1 MKKLQN
7 ILLNTMSKKV
17 LGLDI
22 RYDSVSAVL
31 VKNNIKENLI
41 EAHEYVPISD
51 QKDLESI
58 ISYSLD
64 IITKKMDIADSVC
77 IASFPAN
84 QISYRNIKLPF
95 KEQKK
100 IKQILPYEL
109 ESTLPFL
116 VDDLII
122 DYNSIKLQGRSGPVD
137 STDVI
142 AAAVKKSALKLYL
155 NTLASFNIKPKIVT
169 VGGYPTALC
178 LSSDTTVPENRLF
191 VDMGNR
197 NCSVFIH
204 VAGQIYLIRSFPTGA
219 AGSSIAESLCN
230 EIKRTL
236 YDSEEIFGFNLQPD
250 EIFITGYNSDTVN
263 YKQDM
268 ERILGISAK
277 RTDLLS
283 HTGFTRKNSALSWK
297 PEQMDNALALA
308 LSEIEGFK
316 VFNFHKGP
324 FAAKN
329 YWVEHKKSLI
339 KTGIL
344 AGLVLALI
352 FINIVLKTHS
362 MEKKLAGLNNQITDI
377 FKTTFPDVKNIV
389 DPIQQMRVKLKEA
402 QKSSM
407 FSGET
412 GKHTYAIDI
421 LKDISEFTPRD
432 IDVNLTNLVVD
443 MESVSIAGDTN
454 RFNSVDDIKRGLEQ
468 SDLFN
473 KVTISSANMNKSD
486 NRVRFKLKVQL

>member
-1 MKKLQN
+1 MSRN
-7 ILLNTMSKKV
+7 I

-22 RYDSVSAVL
+22 RNDAVSAVL
-31 VKNNIKENLI
+31 IRSGIKTSRI
-41 EAHEYVPISD
+41 EAHEHIPVSD
-51 QKDLESI
+51 QKDIASCIDSLLKSLVKQADISGSI
-58 ISYSLD
+58 
-64 IITKKMDIADSVC
+64 C

-84 QISYRNIKLPF
+84 RISYRNIKLPF

-116 VDDLII
+116 LDDLII
-122 DYNSIKLQGRSGPVD
+122 DYSSIKSQDKSGPAD
-137 STDVI
+137 YTDVV
-142 AAAVKKSALKLYL
+142 AAAVEKSELKSHL

-169 VGGYPTALC
+169 VGGYPTGLC

-191 VDMGNR
+191 VDIGNR
-197 NCSVFIH
+197 NSSVFILF
-204 VAGQIYLIRSFPTGA
+204 AKQIYLMRSFPTGA
-219 AGSSIAESLCN
+219 AGLSIAESLCS

-236 YDSEEIFGFNLQPD
+236 YACEEIFGFDLQPD
-250 EIFITGYNSDTVN
+250 EIFITGCNSDTIN
-263 YKQDM
+263 YKQDIA
-268 ERILGISAK
+268 RIMGISVK
-277 RTDLLS
+277 GTDLLDQ
-283 HTGFTRKNSALSWK
+283 TGFTRKNPALSWK

-308 LSEIEGFK
+308 LTEIERLK
-316 VFNFHKGP
+316 VFNFLKGP

-344 AGLVLALI
+344 AGLVLTLI
-352 FINIVLKTHS
+352 FINIGLKTHS
-362 MEKKLAGLNNQITDI
+362 MEKRLASLNNQITGI

-412 GKHTYAIDI
+412 SKHIRAIDI
-421 LKDISEFTPRD
+421 LKDISEFTPED

-443 MESVSIAGDTN
+443 MESVLIAGDTN
-454 RFNSVDDIKRGLEQ
+454 RFNSVDDIKRGLKQ
-468 SDLFN
+468 SNLFN
-473 KVTISSANMNKSD
+473 KVTISSANMDKSD
-486 NRVRFKLKVQL
+486 NRVRFKLKAQL

>member
-7 ILLNTMSKKV
+7 IFLNTMSKKV

-31 VKNNIKENLI
+31 VKNNIKENVI

-51 QKDLESI
+51 QKDLDSI

-64 IITKKMDIADSVC
+64 IITKKMDIAGSVC
-77 IASFPAN
+77 MASFPAK

-109 ESTLPFL
+109 ELTLPFL

-122 DYNSIKLQGRSGPVD
+122 DYNSIKLQGRSGSVA

-142 AAAVKKSALKLYL
+142 AAAVEKSALKSYI
-155 NTLASFNIKPKIVT
+155 NTLTSFHIKPKIVT

-191 VDMGNR
+191 VDIGNR
-197 NCSVFIH
+197 NCSVFIL
-204 VAGQIYLIRSFPTGA
+204 VAGQIYLIRSFPKDV
-219 AGSSIAESLCN
+219 AGSLIKESLCN

-236 YDSEEIFGFNLQPD
+236 FDSEEIFGFKLRPD
-250 EIFITGYNSDTVN
+250 GIFITGYNSDAVN
-263 YKQDM
+263 YEQDL

-283 HTGFTRKNSALSWK
+283 RTGFTRKNPELSWK

-316 VFNFHKGP
+316 VFNFLKGP

-329 YWVEHKKSLI
+329 YWVEYKKSFI

-344 AGLVLALI
+344 AGLVLVLI
-352 FINIVLKTHS
+352 FINIIIETHS
-362 MEKKLAGLNNQITDI
+362 MEKKLSDLNNQITSI
-377 FKTTFPDVKNIV
+377 FKKTFPDVKNIV

-412 GKHTYAIDI
+412 GRQTYTIDI
-421 LKDISEFTPRD
+421 LKDISEFTPKD
-432 IDVNLTNLVVD
+432 IDVNLSNLVVD

-454 RFNSVDDIKRGLEQ
+454 SFNAVDDIKRGLEQ

>member
-1 MKKLQN
+1 MSRN
-7 ILLNTMSKKV
+7 IL
-17 LGLDI
+17 GFDI
-22 RYDSVSAVL
+22 RNDAVSAVL
-31 VKNNIKENLI
+31 VRSGIKTNRI
-41 EAHEYVPISD
+41 EAYEHIPVSD
-51 QKDLESI
+51 QKDMASCIDSLLKSLVKQTDISGSI
-58 ISYSLD
+58 C
-64 IITKKMDIADSVC
+64 V
-77 IASFPAN
+77 ASFPAN
-84 QISYRNIKLPF
+84 QISYRNIKVPF

-109 ESTLPFL
+109 EPTLPFL

-122 DYNSIKLQGRSGPVD
+122 DYNSIKWQGRSGPAD
-137 STDVI
+137 YTDI
-142 AAAVKKSALKLYL
+142 LATAVERSALKSYL

-178 LSSDTTVPENRLF
+178 LSNDTTAPENRLF
-191 VDMGNR
+191 VDIGHR
-197 NCSVFIH
+197 NSSAFIV
-204 VAGQIYLIRSFPTGA
+204 VAGQIYLMRSFLTGA
-219 AGSSIAESLCN
+219 ASSSIAESLCS
-230 EIKRTL
+230 EITRTL
-236 YDSEEIFGFNLQPD
+236 YACEEIFGLNFQPE
-250 EIFITGYNSDTVN
+250 EIFFTGCSPDTVN
-263 YKQDM
+263 YKLDL
-268 ERILGISAK
+268 ERILGISVK
-277 RTDLLS
+277 ETDLLDY
-283 HTGFTRKNSALSWK
+283 TGFTRKNPALSWK
-297 PEQMDNALALA
+297 PEQMNNALALA
-308 LSEIEGFK
+308 LTEIEGFK
-316 VFNFHKGP
+316 VFNFLKGP

-344 AGLVLALI
+344 TGLVLTLI
-352 FINIVLKTHS
+352 FINIGLETHS
-362 MEKKLAGLNNQITDI
+362 MEKKLASFNDQLSGI
-377 FKTTFPDVKNIV
+377 FKTTFPDVTNIV
-389 DPIQQMRVKLKEA
+389 DPVQQMRVKLKEA

-486 NRVRFKLKVQL
+486 NRVRFKLQIKL

>member
-1 MKKLQN
+1 MSRN
-7 ILLNTMSKKV
+7 I

-22 RYDSVSAVL
+22 RNDAISAVL
-31 VKNNIKENLI
+31 IKSGIKTSRI
-41 EAHEYVPISD
+41 EAYEHIPVSD
-51 QKDLESI
+51 QKNIASCIDSLLKSLVKQTDISGSI
-58 ISYSLD
+58 
-64 IITKKMDIADSVC
+64 C

-84 QISYRNIKLPF
+84 QISYRNIKVPF

-109 ESTLPFL
+109 EPTLPFL

-122 DYNSIKLQGRSGPVD
+122 DYNSIKLQGRSGSAD
-137 STDVI
+137 STNVV
-142 AAAVKKSALKLYL
+142 AVAVEKSALKSYL

-178 LSSDTTVPENRLF
+178 LSNNTTAPENRLF
-191 VDMGNR
+191 VDIGHR
-197 NCSVFIH
+197 NSSVFIV
-204 VAGQIYLIRSFPTGA
+204 VAGQIYLIRSFLTGA
-219 AGSSIAESLCN
+219 ASSSLSESLCS

-236 YDSEEIFGFNLQPD
+236 YACEEIFGFNLQIE
-250 EIFITGYNSDTVN
+250 EIFITGCSPDTVN
-263 YKQDM
+263 YKQDL
-268 ERILGISAK
+268 ERILGISVK
-277 RTDLLS
+277 ETDLLDYI
-283 HTGFTRKNSALSWK
+283 GFTRKNPALSWK
-297 PEQMDNALALA
+297 PEQMNNALALA
-308 LSEIEGFK
+308 LTEIEGFK
-316 VFNFHKGP
+316 VFNFLKGP

-352 FINIVLKTHS
+352 FINIVLETHS
-362 MEKKLAGLNNQITDI
+362 MEKKLARLNNQITGI

-412 GKHTYAIDI
+412 GKHTHAIDI
-421 LKDISEFTPRD
+421 LKDISEFTHKD

-443 MESVSIAGDTN
+443 MESVLIAGDTN
-454 RFNSVDDIKRGLEQ
+454 RFNAVDDIKRRLEQ

-473 KVTISSANMNKSD
+473 KVTISSANMDKSD
-486 NRVRFKLKVQL
+486 NRVHFKLKVQL

>member
-31 VKNNIKENLI
+31 VKNNIKENFI

-51 QKDLESI
+51 QN
-58 ISYSLD
+58 
-64 IITKKMDIADSVC
+64 DIAGCIDSLLKSLAKQTDISGSIC

-142 AAAVKKSALKLYL
+142 AAAVEKSALKSYL

-197 NCSVFIH
+197 NCSVFIL

-236 YDSEEIFGFNLQPD
+236 YDSEETFGFNLQPD
-250 EIFITGYNSDTVN
+250 GIFITEYNSDTVN

-283 HTGFTRKNSALSWK
+283 HTGFTRKNPALPWK

-316 VFNFHKGP
+316 VFNFLKGP

>member
-1 MKKLQN
+1 MPDFKLGN
-7 ILLNTMSKKV
+7 IMSRNI

-22 RYDSVSAVL
+22 RDDAISAVL
-31 VKNNIKENLI
+31 VKSGIKTNSI
-41 EAHEYVPISD
+41 EAHEYIPVSD
-51 QKDLESI
+51 QKDIAGCVDSLLKSLCKQADISGSI
-58 ISYSLD
+58 C
-64 IITKKMDIADSVC
+64 V
-77 IASFPAN
+77 ASFPAN
-84 QISYRNIKLPF
+84 RISYRNIKLPF

-122 DYNSIKLQGRSGPVD
+122 DYNSIKLQGQSGSAD
-137 STDVI
+137 STNVV
-142 AAAVKKSALKLYL
+142 AAAVEKSAIESYL
-155 NTLASFNIKPKIVT
+155 NTLTSFNIKPQIVT
-169 VGGYPTALC
+169 IGGYPTALC
-178 LSSDTTVPENRLF
+178 LSSDTTVPANRLF
-191 VDMGNR
+191 VDIGNK
-197 NCSVFIH
+197 NCSVFII
-204 VAGQIYLIRSFPTGA
+204 VAGQIYLVRSFPTGA
-219 AGSSIAESLCN
+219 AGSSIEELFCN

-236 YDSEEIFGFNLQPD
+236 YAGEEIFDFDLQPD
-250 EIFITGYNSDTVN
+250 GIFITGCNPDTVN
-263 YKQDM
+263 YEQDI

-283 HTGFTRKNSALSWK
+283 HTGFIRKNTELSWK

-308 LSEIEGFK
+308 LTEIEGFK
-316 VFNFHKGP
+316 VFNFLKGP

-362 MEKKLAGLNNQITDI
+362 MEKKLAGLNNQITGI

-402 QKSSM
+402 QKSSI

-412 GKHTYAIDI
+412 GNHVYAIDI
-421 LKDISEFTPRD
+421 LKDISEFTPGD

-443 MESVSIAGDTN
+443 MESVLIAGDTN

-473 KVTISSANMNKSD
+473 KVTISSANMDKSD
-486 NRVRFKLKVQL
+486 NRVRFKLKAQL

>member
-1 MKKLQN
+1 MSRN
-7 ILLNTMSKKV
+7 ILGLN
-17 LGLDI
+17 I
-22 RYDSVSAVL
+22 RNDAVSAVL
-31 VKNNIKENLI
+31 VKSGIKTSRI
-41 EAHEYVPISD
+41 EAHGHISVSD
-51 QKDLESI
+51 QN
-58 ISYSLD
+58 
-64 IITKKMDIADSVC
+64 DIASCINSLLKSLVKQADISGSVC

-84 QISYRNIKLPF
+84 RISYRNIKLPF

-116 VDDLII
+116 VDNLII
-122 DYNSIKLQGRSGPVD
+122 DYYSIKSQGKSGPAD
-137 STDVI
+137 STDVV
-142 AAAVKKSALKLYL
+142 AAAIEKSELKSYL
-155 NTLASFNIKPKIVT
+155 NILASFNIKPKIVT

-178 LSSDTTVPENRLF
+178 LSNNTTAPENRLF
-191 VDMGNR
+191 VDIGNR
-197 NCSVFIH
+197 DSSVFIL
-204 VAGQIYLIRSFPTGA
+204 VAGQIYLMRSFPADA
-219 AGSSIAESLCN
+219 AVSSIEESLCS

-236 YDSEEIFGFNLQPD
+236 YACGEIFDFDLQPD
-250 EIFITGYNSDTVN
+250 EIFIAGGSPDTIN

-283 HTGFTRKNSALSWK
+283 HTDFTIKNPALPWK

-308 LSEIEGFK
+308 LTEIEGLK
-316 VFNFHKGP
+316 VFNFLKGP

-329 YWVEHKKSLI
+329 YWLEHKKSLI

-352 FINIVLKTHS
+352 FINIGLETYS
-362 MEKKLAGLNNQITDI
+362 MEKKLAGLNNQITGI

-389 DPIQQMRVKLKEA
+389 DPTQQMRVKLKEA

-407 FSGET
+407 FSGQS
-412 GKHTYAIDI
+412 GKHTRAIDI
-421 LKDISEFTPRD
+421 LKDVSEFTPED

-468 SDLFN
+468 SHLFN
-473 KVTISSANMNKSD
+473 KVTISSANMDKSD
-486 NRVRFKLKVQL
+486 NRVRFKLKAQL

>member
-64 IITKKMDIADSVC
+64 IITKKMDVAGSVC

-142 AAAVKKSALKLYL
+142 AAAVEKPALKSYL

-204 VAGQIYLIRSFPTGA
+204 VAGQIYLIRSFPTGT
-219 AGSSIAESLCN
+219 AGSSIKESLCN

-283 HTGFTRKNSALSWK
+283 HTGFTRKNPALSWK
-297 PEQMDNALALA
+297 PEQINNALALA

-316 VFNFHKGP
+316 VFNFLKGP

-389 DPIQQMRVKLKEA
+389 DPIQQMRVKLKEV

-407 FSGET
+407 FPGET

-443 MESVSIAGDTN
+443 MESVLIAGDTN
-454 RFNSVDDIKRGLEQ
+454 RFNAVDDIKRGLEQ

-473 KVTISSANMNKSD
+473 KVTISSANMDKSD
-486 NRVRFKLKVQL
+486 NRVRFKLQIKL

>member
-1 MKKLQN
+1 MPDFKLGN
-7 ILLNTMSKKV
+7 IMSRNI

-22 RYDSVSAVL
+22 RDDAISAVL
-31 VKNNIKENLI
+31 VKSGIKTNSI
-41 EAHEYVPISD
+41 EAHEYISVSD
-51 QKDLESI
+51 QKDIAGGIDSLLKSLCKQTD
-58 ISYSLD
+58 ISG
-64 IITKKMDIADSVC
+64 SVC
-77 IASFPAN
+77 VASFPAN
-84 QISYRNIKLPF
+84 RISYRNIKLPF

-122 DYNSIKLQGRSGPVD
+122 DYNSIKLKSRSGSAD
-137 STDVI
+137 STDVV
-142 AAAVKKSALKLYL
+142 AAVVEKSAIELYL
-155 NTLASFNIKPKIVT
+155 KTLASFNIKPQIVT
-169 VGGYPTALC
+169 IGGYPTALC
-178 LSSDTTVPENRLF
+178 LSIDTTVPENRLF
-191 VDMGNR
+191 VDIGNK
-197 NCSVFIH
+197 NCSVFII

-219 AGSSIAESLCN
+219 AGSSTEKSFCN

-236 YDSEEIFGFNLQPD
+236 YAGEEIFGFDLQPD
-250 EIFITGYNSDTVN
+250 GIFITGCNPDIVN
-263 YKQDM
+263 YEQDI

-283 HTGFTRKNSALSWK
+283 HTGFIRKNPELSWK

-308 LSEIEGFK
+308 LTGIERFK
-316 VFNFHKGP
+316 VFNFLKGP

-352 FINIVLKTHS
+352 FVNIILKTHS
-362 MEKKLAGLNNQITDI
+362 MKKKLAGLNNQIIGI

-407 FSGET
+407 FSGKN
-412 GKHTYAIDI
+412 GNHAYAINI
-421 LKDISEFTPRD
+421 LKDISEFTPDD

-443 MESVSIAGDTN
+443 MESVLIAGDTN

-486 NRVRFKLKVQL
+486 NRVRFKLKAQL

>member
-1 MKKLQN
+1 
-7 ILLNTMSKKV
+7 MSKNV

-22 RYDSVSAVL
+22 QNDAISAVL
-31 VKNNIKENLI
+31 VKGGIKASRI
-41 EAHEYVPISD
+41 EAHEHIPISD
-51 QKDLESI
+51 QN
-58 ISYSLD
+58 
-64 IITKKMDIADSVC
+64 DIAGCIDLLLKSLVKQTDMSGSIC

-84 QISYRNIKLPF
+84 QISYRNIKFPF

-122 DYNSIKLQGRSGPVD
+122 DYNSIKLRGRSDSVD
-137 STDVI
+137 STDVV
-142 AAAVKKSALKLYL
+142 AAAVEKSALKSYL
-155 NTLASFNIKPKIVT
+155 NTLASFNIKPEIVT
-169 VGGYPTALC
+169 VRGYPTALC
-178 LSSDTTVPENRLF
+178 ISSDTTVPENRLF
-191 VDMGNR
+191 VDIGNR
-197 NCSVFIH
+197 NCSVFIL
-204 VAGQIYLIRSFPTGA
+204 VEGQICLIRSFPTNA
-219 AGSSIAESLCN
+219 AGSSIKESLCN

-236 YDSEEIFGFNLQPD
+236 YNSEQIFGFKLRPD
-250 EIFITGYNSDTVN
+250 GIFITGYNANTVN
-263 YKQDM
+263 YEQDM

-283 HTGFTRKNSALSWK
+283 HTGFTGKNPALSWK

-316 VFNFHKGP
+316 VFNFLKGP

-344 AGLVLALI
+344 AGLVLTLI
-352 FINIVLKTHS
+352 FINIALKTHS
-362 MEKKLAGLNNQITDI
+362 MEKKLASLNNQITGI

-412 GKHTYAIDI
+412 GKQTYTIDI
-421 LKDISEFTPRD
+421 LKDISEFTPKD

-443 MESVSIAGDTN
+443 MESVLIAGDTN
-454 RFNSVDDIKRGLEQ
+454 RFNAVDDIKRGLEQ
-468 SDLFN
+468 SYLFN

>member
-31 VKNNIKENLI
+31 VRNNIKENLI

-64 IITKKMDIADSVC
+64 IITKKMDIAGSVC

-122 DYNSIKLQGRSGPVD
+122 DYNCIKLQGRSDSVD

-142 AAAVKKSALKLYL
+142 AAAVEKSALKLYL
-155 NTLASFNIKPKIVT
+155 NTLASFNINPKIVT
-169 VGGYPTALC
+169 VGGNPAALC
-178 LSSDTTVPENRLF
+178 LSGDTTVPENRLF

-283 HTGFTRKNSALSWK
+283 HTGFIRKNPALYWK
-297 PEQMDNALALA
+297 SEQMDNALALA

-407 FSGET
+407 FSGKT
-412 GKHTYAIDI
+412 GKHMYTIDI

-486 NRVRFKLKVQL
+486 NRVRFKLQIKL

>member
-1 MKKLQN
+1 MQGIELGN
-7 ILLNTMSKKV
+7 IMSRNI

-22 RYDSVSAVL
+22 RNDAVSAVL
-31 VKNNIKENLI
+31 VRSGIKTSRI
-41 EAHEYVPISD
+41 EAHEHIPVSD
-51 QKDLESI
+51 QN
-58 ISYSLD
+58 
-64 IITKKMDIADSVC
+64 DIASCIDSLLKSLVKQTDISGSIC

-84 QISYRNIKLPF
+84 QISYRNIKVPF

-122 DYNSIKLQGRSGPVD
+122 DYNSIKLQGRSGSAD
-137 STDVI
+137 YTDVV
-142 AAAVKKSALKLYL
+142 AVAVEKSALKSYL

-178 LSSDTTVPENRLF
+178 LSNDTTVPENRLF

-197 NCSVFIH
+197 NCSVFIL
-204 VAGQIYLIRSFPTGA
+204 VAGQICLIRSFPTST
-219 AGSSIAESLCN
+219 AGSSIEKSFCN

-236 YDSEEIFGFNLQPD
+236 YDSEEIFGFNFQPE
-250 EIFITGYNSDTVN
+250 EIFITGCNPDTVN
-263 YKQDM
+263 YKQDI
-268 ERILGISAK
+268 ERMLGISVK

-283 HTGFTRKNSALSWK
+283 HTGFAGKNPELSWK

-308 LSEIEGFK
+308 LTEIEGFK
-316 VFNFHKGP
+316 VFNFRKGP

-352 FINIVLKTHS
+352 FINIVLETHS
-362 MEKKLAGLNNQITDI
+362 MEKKLASLNNQITGI

-412 GKHTYAIDI
+412 GKHTHAIDI
-421 LKDISEFTPRD
+421 LKDISEFTHKD

-443 MESVSIAGDTN
+443 MESVLIAGDTN
-454 RFNSVDDIKRGLEQ
+454 RFNAVDDIKRRLEQ

-473 KVTISSANMNKSD
+473 KVTISSANMDKSD
-486 NRVRFKLKVQL
+486 NRVHFKLKVQL

>member
-31 VKNNIKENLI
+31 VKNNIKENFI

-51 QKDLESI
+51 QKNLESI

-64 IITKKMDIADSVC
+64 IITKKMDLTGSVC

-142 AAAVKKSALKLYL
+142 AAAVEKSALKSYL

-191 VDMGNR
+191 VDIDNR
-197 NCSVFIH
+197 NCSVFIL
-204 VAGQIYLIRSFPTGA
+204 VAGQICLIRSFPAGA

-236 YDSEEIFGFNLQPD
+236 YDSEDAFGFNLQPD
-250 EIFITGYNSDTVN
+250 GIFITEYNSDTVN
-263 YKQDM
+263 YEQDM

-283 HTGFTRKNSALSWK
+283 HTGFTGKNPALSWK

-316 VFNFHKGP
+316 VFNFLKGP

-352 FINIVLKTHS
+352 FINIALKTHS

-407 FSGET
+407 FPGKT

-454 RFNSVDDIKRGLEQ
+454 RFNAVDDIKRGLEQ

>member
-7 ILLNTMSKKV
+7 ILLNTMSKKIF
-17 LGLDI
+17 GLDI

-31 VKNNIKENLI
+31 VKNNIKENFI

-51 QKDLESI
+51 QN
-58 ISYSLD
+58 
-64 IITKKMDIADSVC
+64 DIAGCIDSLLKSLAKQTDISGSIC

-122 DYNSIKLQGRSGPVD
+122 DYNSIKLQGRSDSVD

-142 AAAVKKSALKLYL
+142 AAAVEKSALKLYL

-197 NCSVFIH
+197 NCSVFIL
-204 VAGQIYLIRSFPTGA
+204 VAGQIYLIRSFPKSAT
-219 AGSSIAESLCN
+219 GSSIAESLCN

-236 YDSEEIFGFNLQPD
+236 YDSEEIFGFNLKPD
-250 EIFITGYNSDTVN
+250 EIFITKYNSDIVN

-268 ERILGISAK
+268 EHILGISAK
-277 RTDLLS
+277 QTDLLS
-283 HTGFTRKNSALSWK
+283 HTGFIRKNPALSWK

-316 VFNFHKGP
+316 VFNFLKGP

-329 YWVEHKKSLI
+329 YWVENKKSLI

-344 AGLVLALI
+344 AGLVLVLI

-421 LKDISEFTPRD
+421 LKDISEFTLRD

-468 SDLFN
+468 SNLFN

>member
-7 ILLNTMSKKV
+7 ILLNTMSKKIF
-17 LGLDI
+17 GLDI

-31 VKNNIKENLI
+31 VKNNIKENFI

-51 QKDLESI
+51 QN
-58 ISYSLD
+58 
-64 IITKKMDIADSVC
+64 DIAGCIDSLLKSLAKQTDISGSIC

-122 DYNSIKLQGRSGPVD
+122 DYNSIKLQGRSDSVD

-142 AAAVKKSALKLYL
+142 AAAVEKSALKLYL

-197 NCSVFIH
+197 NCSVFIL
-204 VAGQIYLIRSFPTGA
+204 VAGQIYLIRSFPKSAT
-219 AGSSIAESLCN
+219 GSSIAESLCN

-236 YDSEEIFGFNLQPD
+236 YDSEEIFGFNLKPD
-250 EIFITGYNSDTVN
+250 EIFITKYNSDIVN

-268 ERILGISAK
+268 EHILGISAK
-277 RTDLLS
+277 QTDLLS
-283 HTGFTRKNSALSWK
+283 HTGFIRKNPALSWK

-316 VFNFHKGP
+316 VFNFLKGP

-329 YWVEHKKSLI
+329 YWVENKKSLI

-344 AGLVLALI
+344 AGLVLVLI

-421 LKDISEFTPRD
+421 LKDISEFTLRD

-468 SDLFN
+468 SNLFN
-473 KVTISSANMNKSD
+473 KVTISSANMNKS
-486 NRVRFKLKVQL
+486 

>member
-1 MKKLQN
+1 MSRN
-7 ILLNTMSKKV
+7 I

-22 RYDSVSAVL
+22 RDDSISAVL
-31 VKNNIKENLI
+31 VKSGIKTNSI
-41 EAHEYVPISD
+41 EAHEYIPVSD
-51 QKDLESI
+51 QKDIAGCIDSLLKSLCKQTDISGSI
-58 ISYSLD
+58 C
-64 IITKKMDIADSVC
+64 V
-77 IASFPAN
+77 ASFPAN
-84 QISYRNIKLPF
+84 RISYRNIKLPF

-116 VDDLII
+116 VDNLII
-122 DYNSIKLQGRSGPVD
+122 DYNSIKLQGRSGSAD
-137 STDVI
+137 STDVV
-142 AAAVKKSALKLYL
+142 AAAVEKSAIESYL
-155 NTLASFNIKPKIVT
+155 NTLASFNVKPQIVT
-169 VGGYPTALC
+169 IGGYPTALC

-191 VDMGNR
+191 VDIGNK
-197 NCSVFIH
+197 NCSVFII
-204 VAGQIYLIRSFPTGA
+204 VAGQIYLIRSLPTGA
-219 AGSSIAESLCN
+219 AGSSIEELFCN

-236 YDSEEIFGFNLQPD
+236 YAGEEIFGFDLQPD
-250 EIFITGYNSDTVN
+250 GIFITGCNPDTVN
-263 YKQDM
+263 YEQAI

-283 HTGFTRKNSALSWK
+283 HTGFIRKNPELSWK

-308 LSEIEGFK
+308 LTEIEGFK
-316 VFNFHKGP
+316 VFNFLKGP

-352 FINIVLKTHS
+352 FINIALKTHS
-362 MEKKLAGLNNQITDI
+362 MEKKLAGLNNQITGI

-473 KVTISSANMNKSD
+473 KVTISSANMDKSD
-486 NRVRFKLKVQL
+486 NRVRFKLKAQL

>member
-7 ILLNTMSKKV
+7 IFLNAMSKKV

-31 VKNNIKENLI
+31 VKNNIKGNFI

-58 ISYSLD
+58 MSYSLD
-64 IITKKMDIADSVC
+64 IITKKMDLAGSVC

-122 DYNSIKLQGRSGPVD
+122 DYNSIKLQGRSDSVD

-142 AAAVKKSALKLYL
+142 AAAVEKPALKLYL

-169 VGGYPTALC
+169 VGGDPTALC

-219 AGSSIAESLCN
+219 AILSIAESLCN

-250 EIFITGYNSDTVN
+250 GIFITGYNSDTVN
-263 YKQDM
+263 YEQDI

-283 HTGFTRKNSALSWK
+283 HTGFARKNPALSWK

-316 VFNFHKGP
+316 VFNFLKGP

-352 FINIVLKTHS
+352 FINIVLETHS

-421 LKDISEFTPRD
+421 LKNISEFTPRD

-454 RFNSVDDIKRGLEQ
+454 RFNAVDDIKRGLEQ

-473 KVTISSANMNKSD
+473 KVTISSANMDKSD

>member
-1 MKKLQN
+1 MSRN
-7 ILLNTMSKKV
+7 I

-22 RYDSVSAVL
+22 RNDAVSAVL
-31 VKNNIKENLI
+31 IRSSIKSSRI
-41 EAHEYVPISD
+41 EAHEHIPVSD
-51 QKDLESI
+51 QKDITGCLDLLLNSLVKQTDISGSI
-58 ISYSLD
+58 
-64 IITKKMDIADSVC
+64 C

-84 QISYRNIKLPF
+84 RISYRNIKLPF

-116 VDDLII
+116 LDDLII
-122 DYNSIKLQGRSGPVD
+122 DYNSIKSQDKSGPADYTNV
-137 STDVI
+137 V
-142 AAAVKKSALKLYL
+142 AAAVEKSELKSYV

-178 LSSDTTVPENRLF
+178 LSSNTTAPENRLF
-191 VDMGNR
+191 VDTGNR
-197 NCSVFIH
+197 NSSVF
-204 VAGQIYLIRSFPTGA
+204 VLAAGQIYLMRSFPTGTA
-219 AGSSIAESLCN
+219 RSSIAESLCS

-236 YDSEEIFGFNLQPD
+236 YACEDIFGFDLQP
-250 EIFITGYNSDTVN
+250 EKIFITGCNPDTIN

-277 RTDLLS
+277 RTDLLDQ
-283 HTGFTRKNSALSWK
+283 TGFTRKNPALSWK

-308 LSEIEGFK
+308 LTEIEGLK
-316 VFNFHKGP
+316 VFNFLKGP

-352 FINIVLKTHS
+352 FINIGLKTHS
-362 MEKKLAGLNNQITDI
+362 MEKRLASLNNQITGI

-402 QKSSM
+402 QKFSM
-407 FSGET
+407 FSGKT
-412 GKHTYAIDI
+412 GKHTRIIDI
-421 LKDISEFTPRD
+421 LKDISEFTPED

-443 MESVSIAGDTN
+443 MESVLIAGDTN
-454 RFNSVDDIKRGLEQ
+454 RFNSVDDIKRGIKQ
-468 SDLFN
+468 SNLFN
-473 KVTISSANMNKSD
+473 KVTISSANMDKSD